1 MTIEW
6 QQNQSRNNI
15 YETKIAKVINYT
27 LLLFIFVSR
36 PIWVGS
42 KQEKREERHFKI
54 IAGQE
59 SEMTQKL
66 EIIIKAC
73 IEWTMNLE

>member
-15 YETKIAKVINYT
+15 YETKNAKVINYT
-27 LLLFIFVSR
+27 LLLLSQSPDPF
-36 PIWVGS
+36 GS
-42 KQEKREERHFKI
+42 KQEKRRERHFI
-54 IAGQE
+54 TFAGQE

>member
-27 LLLFIFVSR
+27 LLLLSSSPDPF
-36 PIWVGS
+36 GLGQS
-42 KQEKREERHFKI
+42 KKRERHFI
-54 IAGQE
+54 NMAGQE